1 MAGEILLTGGAG
13 FIGSH
18 VAKELLGRGFNVV
31 AVDSLSDYY
40 SVELKELRIAQLGN
54 HKNFIFEKVDIS
66 DMTQVENLFRNHN
79 FVGVIHLAAQAGVR
93 LPLEQS
99 GRYIESNIVGFYN
112 ILRKAIEVNIQNFLY
127 ASSSSVYGDLSPLPY
142 TESSILLSP
151 KSFYGATKLNN
162 EQTANILGSGSLIST
177 RGLRFFTV
185 YGEWGR
191 PDMAYFRLMAAALG
205 KHEFQIFGDGSI
217 ERDFTYIDDV
227 TQTTIDLYENMSN
240 SNQKTNDIV
249 NIGGQRPLSMN
260 FLIELVQEIA
270 GNKINISKEQSNR
283 NDTQKTI
290 ADNTYLQSLI
300 GKRTFTP
307 LEEGIKN
314 FHLWMTK
321 PEVIVQVEKWIK
333 SSI

>member
-1 MAGEILLTGGAG
+1 M
-13 FIGSH
+13 
-18 VAKELLGRGFNVV
+18 V
-31 AVDSLSDYY
+31 
-40 SVELKELRIAQLGN
+40 
-54 HKNFIFEKVDIS
+54 
-66 DMTQVENLFRNHN
+66 QVENLFLNHK

-93 LPLEQS
+93 LPLERF
-99 GRYIESNIVGFYN
+99 GHYIDSNIVGFYN
-112 ILRKAIEVNIQNFLY
+112 ILRKTLEVNIQNFLY
-127 ASSSSVYGDLSPLPY
+127 ASSSSVYGDISPLPY

-162 EQTANILGSGSLIST
+162 EQTANILSSGKDIST

-205 KHEFQIFGDGSI
+205 KHKFRIFGDGSI
-217 ERDFTYIDDV
+217 ERDFTYIEDV
-227 TQTTIDLYENMSN
+227 TQTTIDLFENMSN
-240 SNQKTNDIV
+240 STQKTNDIV

-260 FLIELVQEIA
+260 FLIELVQEITGTRFSVA
-270 GNKINISKEQSNR
+270 REQSNR
-283 NDTQKTI
+283 NDTQKTV
-290 ADNTYLQSLI
+290 ADNTYLRSLV

-314 FHLWMTK
+314 FYSWMTK
-321 PEVIVQVEKWIK
+321 PEIIVQVEKWIK

>member
-1 MAGEILLTGGAG
+1 MFGKILLTGGAG
-13 FIGSH
+13 FIGSQ
-18 VAKELLGRGFNVV
+18 VTKELLNRGYNVV

-40 SVELKELRIAQLGN
+40 SIELKEIRIAQLKN
-54 HKNFIFEKVDIS
+54 HKNFVFEKVDIS
-66 DMTQVENLFRNHN
+66 DMVQVENLFLNHK

-93 LPLEQS
+93 LPLERF
-99 GRYIESNIVGFYN
+99 GHYIDSNIVGFYN
-112 ILRKAIEVNIQNFLY
+112 ILRKTLEVNIQNFLY
-127 ASSSSVYGDLSPLPY
+127 ASSSSVYGDISPLPY

-162 EQTANILGSGSLIST
+162 EQTANILASGKDIST

-205 KHEFQIFGDGSI
+205 KHKFRIFGDGSI
-217 ERDFTYIDDV
+217 ERDFTYIEDV
-227 TQTTIDLYENMSN
+227 TQTTIDLFENMSN
-240 SNQKTNDIV
+240 STQKTNDIV

-260 FLIELVQEIA
+260 FLIELVQEITGTRFSVA
-270 GNKINISKEQSNR
+270 REQSNR
-283 NDTQKTI
+283 NDTQKTV
-290 ADNTYLQSLI
+290 ADNTYLRSLV

-314 FHLWMTK
+314 FYSWMTK
-321 PEVIVQVEKWIK
+321 PEIIVQVEKWIK

>member
-1 MAGEILLTGGAG
+1 MFGKILLTGGAG
-13 FIGSH
+13 FIGSQ
-18 VAKELLGRGFNVV
+18 VTKELLNRGYNVV

-40 SVELKELRIAQLGN
+40 SIELKEIRIAQLKN
-54 HKNFIFEKVDIS
+54 HKNFVFEKVDIS
-66 DMTQVENLFRNHN
+66 DMVQVENLFLNHK
-79 FVGVIHLAAQAGVR
+79 FAGVIHLAAQAGVR
-93 LPLEQS
+93 LPLERF
-99 GRYIESNIVGFYN
+99 GRYIDSNIVGFYN
-112 ILRKAIEVNIQNFLY
+112 ILRKTLEVNIQNFLY
-127 ASSSSVYGDLSPLPY
+127 ASSSSVYGDISPLPY

-162 EQTANILGSGSLIST
+162 EQTANILASGKDIST

-205 KHEFQIFGDGSI
+205 KHNFQIFGDGSI
-217 ERDFTYIDDV
+217 ERDFTYIEDI
-227 TQTTIDLYENMSN
+227 TQTTIDLFENMSN
-240 SNQKTNDIV
+240 STQKTNDIV

-260 FLIELVQEIA
+260 FLIELVQEIT
-270 GNKINISKEQSNR
+270 GTRFSVTREQSNR
-283 NDTQKTI
+283 NDAQKTV
-290 ADNTYLQSLI
+290 ADNTYLRSLL

-314 FHLWMTK
+314 FHSWMTK
-321 PEVIVQVEKWIK
+321 PEIIVQVEKWIK